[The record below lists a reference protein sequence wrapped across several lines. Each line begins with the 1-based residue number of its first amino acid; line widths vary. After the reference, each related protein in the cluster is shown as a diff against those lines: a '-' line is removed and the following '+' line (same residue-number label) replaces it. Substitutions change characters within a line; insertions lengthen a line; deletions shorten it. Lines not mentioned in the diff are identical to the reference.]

1 MQMKGRTLLLV
12 IGAVSIVALAAMF
25 GVSRATASTAMHR
38 VAAGTQGDKSGCS
51 RIMGNPTAMK
61 AMQPLHAEHVKDM
74 QAWRDRYGSDP
85 KSAEAKAA
93 LATMRR
99 EHVREMRTAFK
110 KLGIKVPAG
119 ACSRSMMDGTSGA
132 GMMDGTNGAGMM
144 GGDATGMMGGAGA
157 SSDIHQQHHGTSDSG
172 ADGAS
177 NMMGGSTSGM
187 MGGTF

>member
-25 GVSRATASTAMHR
+25 GVSRATASTSMHR

-51 RIMGNPTAMK
+51 RVMGNPTAMK

-99 EHVREMRTAFK
+99 EHVREMRTAFQ

-119 ACSRSMMDGTSGA
+119 ACSRGMMNGTSV
-132 GMMDGTNGAGMM
+132 AGMM
-144 GGDATGMMGGAGA
+144 GGAADGMTGGSGAA
-157 SSDIHQQHHGTSDSG
+157 SDIHQQHHGTSDSG

-177 NMMGGSTSGM
+177 SMMGGSTSGM

>member
-1 MQMKGRTLLLV
+1 MQMKGRTPLLV
-12 IGAVSIVALAAMF
+12 IGAVGIMALAAMF
-25 GVSRATASTAMHR
+25 GVSRAAASTSMHR
-38 VAAGTQGDKSGCS
+38 VAGAQGDGSGCS
-51 RIMGNPTAMK
+51 RILGDPAAMQ

-85 KSAEAKAA
+85 RGTEAKAA

-99 EHVREMRTAFK
+99 EHVREMRAVFQ
-110 KLGIKVPAG
+110 KLGIKVPARV
-119 ACSRSMMDGTSGA
+119 CNI
-132 GMMDGTNGAGMM
+132 GMMDGANGAGMM
-144 GGDATGMMGGAGA
+144 GGSAAGMMGGSGA
-157 SSDIHQQHHGTSDSG
+157 TSDIHQQHHGTSGSG